1 VRLPC
6 SETVSI
12 PAAGSMVERVSQDRS
27 NGYEEIA
34 HHFIAARNARIG
46 PPVVREWSRTLSPG
60 VTVLDLGCGHG
71 VPTTQV
77 LVEEGLKVYAIDASA
92 RLMAKLRERFPD
104 IPSECAGVEESDF
117 FGRTF
122 DAVIA
127 WGLLFLLTPGT
138 QEAMIHKVAK
148 VLKPGGKFV
157 FTSLA
162 QELTWQDSLTNRE
175 SVSLGA
181 ERYKEILRDA
191 GLELTGEASDEGENH
206 YYFASKPQA

>member
-1 VRLPC
+1 MP
-6 SETVSI
+6 TV
-12 PAAGSMVERVSQDRS
+12 PRDRS

-46 PPVVREWSRTLSPG
+46 PPVVREWGRTLPPG
-60 VTVLDLGCGHG
+60 ATVLDLGCGHG

-77 LVEEGLKVYAIDASA
+77 LVEEGLKVYAIDAST
-92 RLMAKLRERFPD
+92 RLMAKFRERFPD
-104 IPSECAGVEESDF
+104 IPSDCAGVEDSDF

-127 WGLLFLLTPGT
+127 WGLMFLLAPAT
-138 QEAMIHKVAK
+138 QERLIHKVAT
-148 VLKPGGKFV
+148 VLKPGGKFL

-162 QELTWQDSLTNRE
+162 QEQIWNDSLTNRE
-175 SVSLGA
+175 SISLGA
-181 ERYKEILRDA
+181 ARYKEIIQDA

-206 YYFASKPQA
+206 YYFVSKPHA